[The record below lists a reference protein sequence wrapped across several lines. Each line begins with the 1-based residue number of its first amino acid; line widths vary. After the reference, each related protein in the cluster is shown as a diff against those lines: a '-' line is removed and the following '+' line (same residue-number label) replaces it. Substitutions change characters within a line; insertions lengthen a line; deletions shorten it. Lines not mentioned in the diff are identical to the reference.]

1 MWLENWMK
9 FMDAYYMND
18 HEKGKFI
25 SRFLFQMKNERNQ
38 LEVQVEPYDLLGL
51 YKTRISII
59 D

>member
-1 MWLENWMK
+1 
-9 FMDAYYMND
+9 MND
-18 HEKGKFI
+18 HEKGESI

-38 LEVQVEPYDLLGL
+38 LEVQVETYDSLGL

>member
-1 MWLENWMK
+1 
-9 FMDAYYMND
+9 MND

-25 SRFLFQMKNERNQ
+25 SRFIFQMKNERNQ
-38 LEVQVEPYDLLGL
+38 LEVQVETYDSLGL